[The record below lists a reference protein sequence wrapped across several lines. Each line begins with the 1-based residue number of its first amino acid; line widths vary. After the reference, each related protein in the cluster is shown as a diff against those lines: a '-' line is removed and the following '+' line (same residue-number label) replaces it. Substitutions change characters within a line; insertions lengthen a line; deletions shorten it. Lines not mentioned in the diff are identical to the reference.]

1 MKNKILAIS
10 AAVLAASPALAQSAP
25 GGQGGLSE
33 TLPTLLMFGLM
44 FVVFYVLLIRPQQ
57 KKVKEQQAMISAVRR
72 GDRVVVSG
80 FIGTVTR
87 VQDDEAQLELADGVR
102 VRVLKAAIS
111 TVLTK
116 GEPKGGEAKPDSKE
130 VAEG

>member
-1 MKNKILAIS
+1 MKNKILVTL
-10 AAVLAASPALAQSAP
+10 AAVLAAQPALAQSAP
-25 GGQGGLSE
+25 AGGQGGLAE

-44 FVVFYVLLIRPQQ
+44 FIVFYVLLIRPQQ
-57 KKVKEQQAMISAVRR
+57 KKVKEQQAMIAAVRR

-87 VQDDEAQLELADGVR
+87 VQDDEVQLELADGVR
-102 VRVLKAAIS
+102 VRVLKPAIT

-116 GEPKGGEAKPDSKE
+116 GDVKPDSKE
-130 VAEG
+130 AAEG

>member
-1 MKNKILAIS
+1 MKTKIFS
-10 AAVLAASPALAQSAP
+10 ALAALLAATPALAQTAP
-25 GGQGGLSE
+25 ASGQGGLSE

-57 KKVKEQQAMISAVRR
+57 KKVREQQAMIAAVRR

-87 VQDDEAQLELADGVR
+87 VQDDEIQLELAEGVR
-102 VRVLKAAIS
+102 VRAVKGAIS
-111 TVLTK
+111 AVLTK
-116 GEPKGGEAKPDSKE
+116 GEAKQDKEA
-130 VAEG
+130 AED